1 MRRNFRFLSVIML
14 ILAVSYIPVTPAFA
28 KHPLITDD
36 TGTQGKGRTQLEVTS
51 EVGFD
56 KEKDDSSGKEATTES
71 RESEVRAT
79 LSYGLFENTDLVLSV
94 PYQWKKTEVDSATV
108 SDVNGFADLSVE
120 VKWQFFKKDGLS
132 FAVKPGLIIPT
143 GEKDKDLGTGR
154 AGYTFFLIASK
165 EKEPWELHANLGYK
179 RNENDLS
186 ERKDIWH
193 ASLAG
198 GWKIY
203 EKLELVA
210 DIGVERNPDKET
222 DTHPVFILG
231 GVVYSVTENFDIDAG
246 VKGGLNKAET
256 DYAFLVGVTFRF

>member
-1 MRRNFRFLSVIML
+1 MRRSFPSLYVIL
-14 ILAVSYIPVTPAFA
+14 LVFAASYLPATPAFA

-36 TGTQGKGRTQLEVTS
+36 TGTQGKGRTQLEVTG

-71 RESEVRAT
+71 RESELRAT
-79 LSYGLFENTDLVLSV
+79 LSYGLFENADLVLSA
-94 PYQWKKTEVDSATV
+94 PYQWKKTEFDSATV
-108 SDVNGFADLSVE
+108 SDVNGFADLSIE
-120 VKWQFFKKDGLS
+120 VKWQFFKKGGLS
-132 FAVKPGLIIPT
+132 FAVKPGLTVPT

-154 AGYTFFLIASK
+154 TGYTFFLIASK

-179 RNENDLS
+179 RNENDLD

-198 GWKIY
+198 GWKMS

-210 DIGVERNPDKET
+210 DIGAESNPDRET

-231 GVVYSVTENFDIDAG
+231 GIVYSVTENLDIDAG
-246 VKGGLNKAET
+246 IKGGLNKAET
-256 DYAFLVGVTFRF
+256 DYAFLVGMTFRF